1 MTYPT
6 IDMKLTGQNIRSLLW
21 ERGLTVRN
29 VQEFLGL
36 STPQSIYHWLDGSS
50 MPTLDHLYAL
60 SELLCMPMDELI
72 RGNRTYQNPY
82 GRLGQRSRLV
92 LYCEKFQ
99 QLTRKAG

>member
-36 STPQSIYHWLDGSS
+36 STPQSIYHWLDGRS

-72 RGNRTYQNPY
+72 RGNRTYKNTY
-82 GRLGQRSRLV
+82 GHLGQRSRLV

-99 QLTRKAG
+99 QLMRKAG